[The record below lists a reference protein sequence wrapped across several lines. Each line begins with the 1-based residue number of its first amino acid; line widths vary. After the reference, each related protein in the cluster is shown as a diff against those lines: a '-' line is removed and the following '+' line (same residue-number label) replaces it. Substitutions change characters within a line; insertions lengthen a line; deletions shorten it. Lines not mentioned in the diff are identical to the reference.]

1 MPQFIQLIYIV
12 TIIIGAVCFSVQL
25 MVVSKNLDVSNEL
38 VKNQRTG
45 IFLAIILSFN
55 ICDFLILFFAEYVT
69 ANSTEIILIIENVLE
84 IALAYALI
92 TMEAEYVK
100 AKKSKWLKPAFTA
113 MGSVVLCTDSA
124 YESKLIEVSE
134 DAYVILMSSLNL
146 LPLIVAIYF
155 CIIYMKKV
163 MEVSQNNV
171 VKIYLI
177 IYNFVF
183 VFLCVI
189 VTLSLID
196 SRTQF
201 NYIKYD
207 KTIYVMFWFILN
219 SMNAVFIWRSCRS
232 KETDT
237 ESLYENSIEKKLD
250 RIATAAGLTDREK
263 QIAMLIYEGKTNDE
277 IGEELFLSTNTV
289 KVHTSNLYKKI
300 GVNNRIAAIKKIREE

>member
-134 DAYVILMSSLNL
+134 DAYVILMSSLN
-146 LPLIVAIYF
+146 F

-250 RIATAAGLTDREK
+250 RIASAAGLTDREK